1 MSARIVSGGR
11 TAFIT
16 FAASWKPRMLRN
28 QILGQRN
35 CVEFRSP
42 LNFCYKGK
50 AITRR
55 STRMAASSIVRA
67 ESGDGD
73 GKFRRGFEQEGFING
88 FSNLGTNGFETTLNH
103 LVGK

>member
-1 MSARIVSGGR
+1 
-11 TAFIT
+11 
-16 FAASWKPRMLRN
+16 
-28 QILGQRN
+28 
-35 CVEFRSP
+35 
-42 LNFCYKGK
+42 
-50 AITRR
+50 
-55 STRMAASSIVRA
+55 MAASSIVRA